1 MELVYLSR
9 ADVEALGTT
18 MRDVLEALD
27 VGFAAKG
34 RGNTE
39 MPPKPGIHTRPDC
52 FIHAMPAYVKELDV
66 AGLKWVAGYP
76 PNPARGL
83 PYITGLL
90 VLNDCETGV
99 PLAVMDCAWVTAM
112 RTGASA
118 GISAKYLARAGSDT
132 AAIVGCGV
140 QARASL
146 KALAEELPTL
156 AEVRCYDLL
165 PEATARF
172 IAEMAAMFPALRFE
186 TCASAPEAV
195 HAADVVVTAVPI
207 VVNPKPDLDA
217 GMLKEGGLAI
227 SLDYDSAWTGA
238 AMRECDKF
246 CSDDVGQ
253 LLATK
258 EHGVYFGGI
267 PATISA
273 DLGELAAGLKP
284 GRQSDAERIFSMNMG
299 IAVDDMMTAKVVYER
314 ALELGAGVRLPL

>member
-140 QARASL
+140 QARTSL

-227 SLDYDSAWTGA
+227 SLDYDFAWTGA